1 MAKANP
7 QTVEAKIA
15 SIKTMSQPDLAE
27 QWAQLADGAPPNV
40 PIGLFRRMVAQ
51 RIQEKRYGG
60 LPLAIRRELEH
71 AANTNVADT
80 AATATRVGPGTRFVR
95 EWRGQTI
102 SVLALDDGTF
112 DWEGCS
118 YRSLSQIAK
127 QVTGTHW
134 SGPKFFGLVRRRTAG
149 G

>member
-15 SIKTMSQPDLAE
+15 SIKTMSQSDLAA
-27 QWAQLADGAPPNV
+27 QWAQIDDGAPPTV
-40 PIGLFRRMVAQ
+40 PVGLLRRMVAQ
-51 RIQEKRYGG
+51 RIQERRYGG
-60 LPLAIRRELEH
+60 LPLVIRRELENV
-71 AANTNVADT
+71 ANSNVADT
-80 AATATRVGPGTRFVR
+80 IATSTRLGPGTHFVR

-112 DWEGCS
+112 EWDGRICG
-118 YRSLSQIAK
+118 SLSQIAK
-127 QVTGTHW
+127 EVTGTHW
-134 SGPKFFGLVRRRTAG
+134 SGPKFFGLVNRRSAG